1 VFGER
6 KRLSALLAEE
16 RARSERLLELLMAVQ
31 APQPYAAYMD
41 TSPPKTDPTRWLFSE
56 DGLSQIE
63 LDPEDL

>member
-41 TSPPKTDPTRWLFSE
+41 TTPPPAQRQYLFSE